1 MLCSLVMKLNIP
13 NTNKK
18 RIIVVGGGFGGLNFL
33 DRIDNKKFQ
42 IILIDKNNYHTF
54 QPLLYQVAMGGL
66 EPDSIAYPLRKYVK
80 VLGKDVFF
88 RLCELQEVKADEN
101 RIITSKGTLDYDF
114 LVLAAGSQTNF
125 FGDEKLRK
133 YGLELKSVPNALDI
147 RSMVLENLEM
157 ALMTED
163 KEERKELLNFV
174 IVGGG
179 PTGVELAGALSE
191 LKKFVFRKEYH
202 DLDMDEMNIYLLE
215 GLDRLLNGMSE
226 KASEKTSQFLQKLGT
241 SIHLNTMVEEYDGK
255 VVRVGNG
262 NSIPTSNLIWTA
274 GVKGWVPAG
283 IPGELIEKGN
293 RIRVNK
299 YCQAGNYENLFV
311 IGDSAAMIADE
322 NPKGHPMLAQV
333 AMQMGKLVAG
343 NLNRMLKG
351 KEAKS
356 FSYKDKGVMATIGR
370 KKAVA
375 DFNKIKMQGFMAW
388 IVWLF
393 VHLMFLVGYQNK
405 LVVMLNWFVSYIN
418 YDSPLRLIIRPFNKP
433 KDD

>member
-1 MLCSLVMKLNIP
+1 MKLNIP
-13 NTNKK
+13 NTKK
-18 RIIVVGGGFGGLNFL
+18 ERIIVIGGGFGGLKFL
-33 DRIDNKKFQ
+33 DRIDKKKFQ
-42 IILIDKNNYHTF
+42 IVLIDKNNYHTF

-157 ALMTED
+157 VLMTDD
-163 KEERKELLNFV
+163 KEERKKLLNFV

-226 KASEKTSQFLQKLGT
+226 EASQKTSQFLEKLGT

-255 VVRVGNG
+255 RVKTGMG
-262 NSIPTSNLIWTA
+262 KSIPTYNLIWTA
-274 GVKGWVPAG
+274 GVKGWVPRG
-283 IPGELIEKGN
+283 IPDDLIEKAN
-293 RIRVNK
+293 RIRVNE
-299 YCQAGNYENLFV
+299 YCQTGNYKNLYV
-311 IGDSAAMIADE
+311 IGDSAAMITEE

-333 AMQMGKLVAG
+333 AIQMGKRVAN
-343 NLNRMLKG
+343 NLNSIAKG
-351 KEAKS
+351 KDPKK
-356 FSYKDKGVMATIGR
+356 FSYQDKGLMATIGR

-375 DFNKIKMQGFMAW
+375 DFKNLKMQGFLAW
-388 IVWLF
+388 VVWLF
-393 VHLMFLVGYQNK
+393 VHLIFLVGYQNK
-405 LVVMLNWFVSYIN
+405 LVVLLNWFVGYIN
-418 YDSPLRLIIRPFNKP
+418 YDSPLRLIIRPFK
-433 KDD
+433 K